1 MKNFGKKSIFFII
14 QNEFVSSKMHNIPC
28 FDTFPKNNFYKN
40 YLKGQAMTLFQEG
53 GQPYNPCGFVSDKLV
68 THTNLIIY
76 DFKANTQAQ
85 NWDNE
90 FKKLIKKLTG
100 SKS

>member
-40 YLKGQAMTLFQEG
+40 YLKGQAMTLLQEG
-53 GQPYNPCGFVSDKLV
+53 GQPYNPCGFVSDLGPGQGPDPR
-68 THTNLIIY
+68 T
-76 DFKANTQAQ
+76 
-85 NWDNE
+85 
-90 FKKLIKKLTG
+90 KKKK
-100 SKS
+100 